1 MMEQYMN
8 TPTNSAS
15 ETSSEFAERLA
26 RSTVLCLFETEW
38 LGFVSV
44 DHAPDPDEFED
55 DDDPEFLANLPDD
68 VTVPAAK
75 RSWESPKAPLAQA
88 MTEAEITACIS
99 NGCDP
104 WAQSSLAEGRMQQK
118 DDPPASII
126 TAALGLSMLV
136 DSNEHLH
143 ELFAPGSVTNFV
155 CPKQFLWQMKQIL
168 ERAEKR
174 WKEHLRNPK
183 GAELRHFV
191 QDEDDKRGLRLSPLK
206 QQMWG
211 ARLERS
217 LSQGGAVLLVTTDGG
232 QLDDAMNALV
242 TRQVTWRGLSS
253 DVVLETLR
261 ITHSAT
267 GLLSEA
273 EIRRRLPGD
282 RKLSMFQPAQ
292 IDAAFAAPTSLK
304 VADGLAKIAGKL
316 TRQVPT
322 VTLDAVFG
330 LGEVRKSLDRMLNDL
345 NLWQHGDLPWSDVAS
360 SAVFHGPP
368 GTGKTTLAKAFAG
381 SAGIPIIATSYSDC
395 QKYGHQGDMLGA
407 LDRAFVDAKQSSPA
421 VLFIDELDSFS
432 QRDARAQNVDYLR
445 GVVNGLLEQINKT
458 KDIGG
463 LVLFGAT
470 NYLDTVDPAVIRS
483 GRFDLKIH
491 VPYPDKSGLEA
502 ILKAKIGSAI
512 DEDVDT
518 GAIADRLVGLSGA
531 DAEAVARDALGRAR
545 TDAVRVTQR
554 HLEIAADQVAPELDN
569 DTFRRAA
576 VHEAGHVVVMLRLGL
591 PLPKRVSLSSQGGQV
606 EHVPVNSL
614 TPATA
619 QMRLQVLLA
628 GRAAEIC
635 TFGDASSGAGAGE
648 QSDLAKATSL
658 ALAIERHWGFG
669 DSGLL
674 WDGIEAADVWRA
686 PAEVRDR
693 VQAHLRRAQDMAF
706 DLVDKNKGFLLRLAE
721 TLIQQREIHGEEV
734 EAVAQ
739 ECTNGTET
747 GNSCNAETGY
757 T

>member
-1 MMEQYMN
+1 MTEQHMK
-8 TPTNSAS
+8 TPSYSTS

-26 RSTVLCLFETEW
+26 RSTVLSLFETEW
-38 LGFVSV
+38 LGFVTV
-44 DHAPDPDEFED
+44 DHSPDPDEFED
-55 DDDPEFLANLPDD
+55 DEDPEFIANLPDD
-68 VTVPAAK
+68 VTEAAAK
-75 RSWESPKAPLAQA
+75 RSWEHPKTPLAQS
-88 MTEAEITACIS
+88 MTEGEIAEAIG

-126 TAALGLSMLV
+126 SAALGLSMLV
-136 DSNEHLH
+136 DSDEHLH

-174 WKEHLRNPK
+174 WKSHLRDPEN
-183 GAELRHFV
+183 AELRHFV

-206 QQMWG
+206 QGMWG

-217 LSQGGAVLLVTTDGG
+217 LSQGGAVLLVTTDAG

-242 TRQVTWRGLSS
+242 TRQVTWHGLSS

-261 ITHSAT
+261 LTHSAT
-267 GLLSEA
+267 GQLSEA
-273 EIRRRLPGD
+273 EIRNRLPGG
-282 RKLSMFQPAQ
+282 RKLAMFQPAQ

-304 VADGLAKIAGKL
+304 VADGLAKIAAKL

-330 LGEVRKSLDRMLNDL
+330 LAEVRKSLDRMLNDL
-345 NLWQHGDLPWSDVAS
+345 NLWQRGDLPWSDVAS

-407 LDRAFVDAKQSSPA
+407 LDRAFVDAKQSAPA

-432 QRDARAQNVDYLR
+432 QRDARAHNVDYLR
-445 GVVNGLLEQINKT
+445 GVVNGLLEQINRT
-458 KDIGG
+458 KDVGG
-463 LVLFGAT
+463 LLLFGAT

-491 VPYPDKSGLEA
+491 VPYPDKTGLEA
-502 ILKAKIGSAI
+502 ILRAKIGSAI
-512 DEDVDT
+512 AEDVDIA
-518 GAIADRLVGLSGA
+518 AIADRLVGMSGA

-545 TDAVRVTQR
+545 ADAVHVAQR
-554 HLEIAADQVAPELDN
+554 HLEIAADQVAPQLDD

-576 VHEAGHVVVMLRLGL
+576 VHEAGHVLVMLQLGL
-591 PLPKRVSLSSQGGQV
+591 PLPKRVSLSTQGGRV

-614 TPATA
+614 TPETA
-619 QMRLQVLLA
+619 QKRLQVLLA
-628 GRAAEIC
+628 GRASELCI
-635 TFGDASSGAGAGE
+635 FGDASSGAGAGE

-658 ALAIERHWGFG
+658 ALAIERQWGFG

-674 WDGIEAADVWRA
+674 WDGIAAADVWRA
-686 PAEVRDR
+686 PSDVRDR
-693 VQAHLRRAQDMAF
+693 VETHLRRAQDQAL
-706 DLVDKNKGFLLRLAE
+706 DLVDKNKGFLLRLTK
-721 TLIQQREIHGEEV
+721 TLIQQREIHGEDI
-734 EAVAQ
+734 EAVKR
-739 ECTNGTET
+739 ECTHSPE
-747 GNSCNAETGY
+747 AGY
-757 T
+757 AS